1 MLFPLASLFQHLDR
15 GGFMPQD
22 ITNKR
27 ISCPHCGH
35 HLHVVLDSSSGDQDY
50 YDECPSCCRDIH
62 YNLHIDEYH
71 QKIQLA
77 VDSDDEQVF

>member
-1 MLFPLASLFQHLDR
+1 MSQESTLQK
-15 GGFMPQD
+15 
-22 ITNKR
+22 IKEKR

-35 HLHVVLDSSSGDQDY
+35 HLHLTLDTSEGDQNY
-50 YDECPSCCRDIH
+50 YEECPSCCKEIH
-62 YNLHIDEYH
+62 LDMHIDEYH